1 MNDPSLAA
9 DTASDTGADVPG
21 KLDRLDELLSLFFD
35 DCLSETDVAELNQLL
50 LENPSAR
57 SRSFDAAQLHAD
69 LHSFFNEKDETK
81 PALPPLSISV
91 PSVGTTAT
99 S

>member
-1 MNDPSLAA
+1 MNESRTDA
-9 DTASDTGADVPG
+9 DAGIPD

-35 DCLSETDVAELNQLL
+35 DCLSEAEVDELNKLL
-50 LENPSAR
+50 LEDPAAR

-69 LHSFFNEKDETK
+69 LHSFFNEKEERK
-81 PALPPLSISV
+81 PALPPLSL
-91 PSVGTTAT
+91 PTTGFGTPAT